1 MGEVIVEI
9 QVIENVKYDNSS
21 TLVYFLTIENIASL
35 SKTTMFQDVNIQE
48 ILQNYDF
55 NAKKTQV
62 LKLSAFKGLKHLIFV
77 GLGNNENLNRKIALN
92 CGGTLGD
99 YINTETSIYIHI
111 LGESNNSNIIDDII
125 TGIRLKLWNFNKYLS
140 NKNEDKPLKTIN
152 IVNAKFDTNES
163 NALVSGVTFARDLI
177 SEPANVLYPSSY
189 VERIKEL
196 TNLGVEVEILDKKA
210 LTALKMDSFLSVS
223 LGSDKEP
230 YVAILKYNGKQDVS
244 QPLAIVGKGVTYD
257 SGGYS
262 LKPAMGMM
270 TMKSDMSGSAA
281 TVGLIKTLAERKA
294 KVNVVGVVGLVENL
308 VNGSAIK
315 PGDIISSMS
324 GKTIEVLNTDAEGR
338 LVLADLLWYTHTVI
352 KPSAMINLA
361 TLTGAIVVCLGGER
375 AGLFSNNQDLANQL
389 MQAGE
394 YSGELLWQLPLT
406 EEYAKPL
413 KSNIADLQNISTATR
428 VPGSIFAGMF
438 LKEFVGDVKWAHL
451 DIAGMALTL
460 ENTPTAKRGAV
471 GFGVRL
477 LNDFIKL
484 NYEK

>member
-1 MGEVIVEI
+1 M
-9 QVIENVKYDNSS
+9 
-21 TLVYFLTIENIASL
+21 
-35 SKTTMFQDVNIQE
+35 
-48 ILQNYDF
+48 
-55 NAKKTQV
+55 
-62 LKLSAFKGLKHLIFV
+62 
-77 GLGNNENLNRKIALN
+77 
-92 CGGTLGD
+92 
-99 YINTETSIYIHI
+99 
-111 LGESNNSNIIDDII
+111 
-125 TGIRLKLWNFNKYLS
+125 
-140 NKNEDKPLKTIN
+140 
-152 IVNAKFDTNES
+152 
-163 NALVSGVTFARDLI
+163 
-177 SEPANVLYPSSY
+177 
-189 VERIKEL
+189 
-196 TNLGVEVEILDKKA
+196 
-210 LTALKMDSFLSVS
+210 
-223 LGSDKEP
+223 
-230 YVAILKYNGKQDVS
+230 QDVS

-308 VNGSAIK
+308 VNGSAMK

-338 LVLADLLWYTHTVI
+338 LVLADLLWYTQTVI

-413 KSNIADLQNISTATR
+413 KSTIADLQNISTATR

>member
-1 MGEVIVEI
+1 VGEVQVEI
-9 QVIENVKYDNSS
+9 KFIENGKYNHTS
-21 TLVYFLTIENIASL
+21 TVVYFLTVENIASL
-35 SKTTMFQDVNIQE
+35 TKITMFQDVNIQE

-77 GLGNNENLNRKIALN
+77 GLGNKESLNRKVALN

-99 YINTETSIYIHI
+99 YINKEASIYMQV
-111 LGESNNSNIIDDII
+111 LGESNNSNIIDDIT

-140 NKNEDKPLKTIN
+140 NKNEEKTLETIH
-152 IVNAKFDTNES
+152 IINAKIDTNES
-163 NALVSGVTFARDLI
+163 NALVNGVTFARDLI

-196 TNLGVEVEILDKKA
+196 TKLGVEVEILDKKA

-230 YVAILKYNGKQDVS
+230 YVAILKYNGKQDSS

-262 LKPAMGMM
+262 LKPGMGMM
-270 TMKSDMSGSAA
+270 TMKSDMSGSAT

-338 LVLADLLWYTHTVI
+338 LVLADLLWYTQTVI

-406 EEYAKPL
+406 EEYEKPL
-413 KSNIADLQNISTATR
+413 KSTIADLQNISTANR
-428 VPGSIFAGMF
+428 VPGSIFAAMF